1 GGGMVRLIYR
11 NQVFEVPAGLTVREA
26 MKQVGLN
33 PEITLAVREGKLL
46 HENTVLQDGDEVRL
60 VAVIS
65 GGGN

>member
-1 GGGMVRLIYR
+1 
-11 NQVFEVPAGLTVREA
+11 

-33 PEITLAVREGKLL
+33 PGITLAVRAGKLL

>member
-65 GGGN
+65 GGRD

>member
-1 GGGMVRLIYR
+1 MVRLIYR
-11 NQVFEVPAGLTVREA
+11 DQVFEVPAGLTVREA
-26 MKQVGLN
+26 MKQAGLS

-65 GGGN
+65 GGGS

>member
-1 GGGMVRLIYR
+1 MVRLIYR

-46 HENTVLQDGDEVRL
+46 HENTVLQDGDEIKL
-60 VAVIS
+60 IAVIS
-65 GGGN
+65 GGGV

>member
-1 GGGMVRLIYR
+1 MVRLIYR

-46 HENTVLQDGDEVRL
+46 HENTVLQDGDEVQL